1 MRENKW
7 ICKNCKYRKTKFI
20 PYREMC
26 TAYITGKGHWR
37 SCDTKKG
44 KRIVCITFEPKR
56 RKEGGEK

>member
-1 MRENKW
+1 M
-7 ICKNCKYRKTKFI
+7 KFI

-26 TAYITGKGHWR
+26 TAYMTYQGHWR

-56 RKEGGEK
+56 SKKGGEK